1 MKIRKEAFGYTL
13 FTEQTSGMSGQK
25 AAPFVVELGEEA
37 IYAATTH
44 LSAPEVVHLCITKRC
59 NRNCEFCYV
68 EKDDSEPSA
77 DEIKGLIDQLAEIDV
92 FQIAVG
98 GGEPFLRE
106 DLFEIADYA
115 AQSEIIFN
123 ITTNGSLIDDS
134 LSKRINEQIDHT
146 QLTFTEYDGAN
157 LDAASNLSRFGFNL
171 LVTPAIASRFKDL
184 LLLLDS
190 YGPDNILLMDP
201 KPTDL
206 GWYNKNKLGTAEK
219 NAIIKTAKQMQKRMT
234 AKILVDSCFSFELDN
249 TKGCMAARRICYV
262 DYPYVYPCSF
272 LVYEAMRMGD
282 LREDKFINIWEKG
295 TAQDTFR
302 DIGLKAALRECY
314 LLEQYKAKAVI

>member
-1 MKIRKEAFGYTL
+1 MKIRKEAFGYIL
-13 FTEQTSGMSGQK
+13 FTNQTSGKSGQN
-25 AAPFVVELGEEA
+25 ASPFVVELGEDA

-68 EKDDSEPSA
+68 EKDDYEPPS
-77 DEIKGLIDQLAEIDV
+77 DKLKELIDQLTEIGV

-106 DLFEIADYA
+106 DIFEIADYA
-115 AQSEIIFN
+115 AKKDILFN
-123 ITTNGSLIDDS
+123 VTTNGSLIDDE
-134 LSKRINEQIDHT
+134 LSRCINENIDHT
-146 QLTFTEYDGAN
+146 QLSFTEYDGAN
-157 LDAASNLSRFGFNL
+157 LDAASKLSRFGFNL

-190 YGPDNILLMDP
+190 YGPDNILLLEP
-201 KPTDL
+201 KPTNPE
-206 GWYNKNKLGTAEK
+206 WYERNSIGKEEK
-219 NAIIKTAKQMQKRMT
+219 KTIIKTAKLMQKNMA

-249 TKGCMAARRICYV
+249 TKGCMAGRRICYV

-272 LVYEAMRMGD
+272 LASEAMRMGD

-295 TAQDTFR
+295 TALDTFR
-302 DIGLKAALRECY
+302 NVGLNDALRDCY
-314 LLEQYKAKAVI
+314 LLEKSQAKAVI